1 MSNRRVIADPV
12 KASDAEFRR
21 SQQLLPSLS
30 SGVMSP
36 GASQTAESGAGTVP
50 PTDTGSTR
58 PDYRGYGG
66 GGYGY
71 GGGHGVSGQELAP
84 TSSPVSE
91 TPVLPSS
98 STTPPAPAA
107 QTPTISATKRPFFVT
122 VSSPPT
128 PEPTPSTT
136 EPPVAAD
143 TPDTAVIVIPPETS
157 PKFTYAS
164 APAVAPEPSPEH
176 GSEFLLWQQ
185 QSTENFLPDRQQLNV
200 DEEYLYETYF
210 H

>member
-12 KASDAEFRR
+12 KKASDAEFRR

-84 TSSPVSE
+84 TSSPVSG
-91 TPVLPSS
+91 TPVLPSSS

-107 QTPTISATKRPFFVT
+107 QTPTISATKRPFF
-122 VSSPPT
+122 SSPPT

-164 APAVAPEPSPEH
+164 APDVAPEPSPEQ